1 MAGGV
6 FPDQPLALNAKCVV
20 FSLLIA
26 SGYWYLPQKSLPV
39 LVALLYFP
47 YLALAW
53 YDYVYQCKYKLKPTI
68 FPLGRWLY
76 LPFKP
81 KEYKDSYE
89 NLSQESKQTIA
100 KWDKFFILIILGTLI
115 TYASSLLVRR

>member
-6 FPDQPLALNAKCVV
+6 FPGQPLSLNIKCVV
-20 FSLLIA
+20 FSALIA
-26 SGYWYLPQKSLPV
+26 GGYWFLPYKNIAV

-53 YDYVYQCKYKLKPTI
+53 YDYYYKCEYKLQPTI

-81 KEYKDSYE
+81 KEYKDAYE
-89 NLSQESKQTIA
+89 NLSNESKNAIA
-100 KWDKFFILIILGTLI
+100 KWDRFFILVILGILGIFI
-115 TYASSLLVRR
+115 TSRIV

>member
-6 FPDQPLALNAKCVV
+6 FPGQPLALNIKCVV

-26 SGYWYLPQKSLPV
+26 GGYWYLPHKSVPV

-47 YLALAW
+47 YLAMAW
-53 YDYVYQCKYKLKPTI
+53 YDYVYECNYKLQPTI
-68 FPLGRWLY
+68 FPFGRWLY

-81 KEYKDSYE
+81 QEYKDAYE
-89 NLSQESKQTIA
+89 NLSEDSKNKIA
-100 KWDKFFILIILGTLI
+100 QWDRFFSLVLVGIVLIIGAKYYT
-115 TYASSLLVRR
+115 S